1 MHAETLALLT
11 KPLCFPNMKYCHGN
25 TIILRIVLKSPQ
37 NITFNYKMINFP
49 NIYMLGMLLYVIYK
63 LQFNVKFN
71 NKRFAKRFKM
81 FLKLNCLLSVNIEFE
96 N

>member
-25 TIILRIVLKSPQ
+25 TIIFKNSFKIEKSPQ

-49 NIYMLGMLLYVIYK
+49 NIYMLGMLLYEI
-63 LQFNVKFN
+63 
-71 NKRFAKRFKM
+71 
-81 FLKLNCLLSVNIEFE
+81 
-96 N
+96 